1 MFNFFKKSKL
11 KSLLKKNKRKH
22 AFLDFNSI
30 NSILVLF
37 ETKDYDVVDSFVEE
51 LHNMGKTVAG
61 YAFRVK
67 DDVYD
72 YSETNFKIIGDKE
85 NLNKSG
91 YPNDELLK
99 QLKTERYDAV
109 IDLTIK
115 ENFSLEYI
123 LAIVDTTMTIG
134 LKKNK
139 LPFYDLTISK
149 LPKTKEAKVSPVRE
163 LIKSILFY
171 LKTIKGNGT

>member
-1 MFNFFKKSKL
+1 MFNFFKSNKL
-11 KSLLKKNKRKH
+11 KSILRKNNRKH
-22 AFLDFNSI
+22 AFLDFDNI
-30 NSILVLF
+30 FSILVLF

-51 LHNMGKTVAG
+51 LQKMGKTVAG

-72 YSETNFKIIGDKE
+72 YSETNFKIVSNKE
-85 NLNKSG
+85 HLNKSG
-91 YPNDELLK
+91 YPDDVLLK
-99 QLKTERYDAV
+99 QLNTERYDAV

-123 LAIVDTTMTIG
+123 LATVNATMTIG

-149 LPKTKEAKVSPVRE
+149 LPQTKEAKVSPVRE